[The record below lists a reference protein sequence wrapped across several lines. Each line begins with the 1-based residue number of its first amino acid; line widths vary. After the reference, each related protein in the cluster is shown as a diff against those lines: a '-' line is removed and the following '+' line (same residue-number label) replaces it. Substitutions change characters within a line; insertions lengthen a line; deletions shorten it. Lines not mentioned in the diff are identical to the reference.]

1 MKKFLFLIVLTLS
14 IFLSGCLPA
23 FLQEPSEPADLP
35 PAPSEEVPVF
45 SLPSPEDFP
54 EYTLPEPEATEPP
67 EPAQYQD
74 RWTPILAGRKMTAS
88 SWFIYD
94 CQAQA
99 FLTTSGDPEAP
110 VFPASV
116 TKLFAAYVALQYLHP
131 EDILTAGSELELI
144 PEDASVA
151 GIQEGDQLRVRQ
163 LIDAMM
169 LPSGNDATFVVA
181 TAIGR
186 ILAED
191 PDLEPEAAISRFV
204 KQMNMH
210 AALVGMT
217 DTRFVTPDGWHDE
230 AHFTSMED
238 LVKIGMLAW
247 THPVISQSAATTVS
261 ESLSMDEERTLQW
274 YNTNLLL
281 HPSQDLYCPYAVGL
295 KTGFTTPAGQCL
307 LSAFEAEGRKILIGV
322 FGCPDSFDRYAE
334 TLLLFTQA
342 FDMQIPALPAEPTE

>member
-1 MKKFLFLIVLTLS
+1 
-14 IFLSGCLPA
+14 
-23 FLQEPSEPADLP
+23 
-35 PAPSEEVPVF
+35 
-45 SLPSPEDFP
+45 
-54 EYTLPEPEATEPP
+54 
-67 EPAQYQD
+67 
-74 RWTPILAGRKMTAS
+74 
-88 SWFIYD
+88 
-94 CQAQA
+94 
-99 FLTTSGDPEAP
+99 

-151 GIQEGDQLRVRQ
+151 GLQEGDQLRVRQ

-204 KQMNMH
+204 EQMNMH

-247 THPVISQSAATTVS
+247 MHPVISQSAATTVS